1 MGEPSTSDSH
11 HPNLKKFVI
20 LFAVFSL
27 LTIFFTY
34 PLVFNLD
41 KPMSHDPKDSLVFMW
56 NMWWMEKSLHDGL
69 PFFYTDYLFYPH
81 GVDLTFHTLSILNS
95 FIGMLLAKVVGY
107 IAAYNILVL
116 LTFPLAGYCMYLLGD
131 YLLNNKQAAIIMGIL
146 YAFSPWHMFRIL
158 NHLNFASIQFI
169 PLYILF
175 LFKTRDN
182 PTVKNSAIA
191 ALVLGVIFYLEPVY
205 ALFMILFTGLFL
217 AYFFAD
223 YLVEK
228 RKNQTTSAKNPT
240 SHQPSL
246 KKVWWK
252 LVLIGALFIVLSS
265 PHSFRMIE
273 KKGIHTAVGTEND
286 KTDVANYLLRPA
298 TSTVFKGGGG
308 YEYLGISVLILAAA
322 GMLFSKDNK
331 KWFWIL
337 FAIIFFVLS
346 IGEKGIRFYGNEFLQ
361 DIAMPAN
368 LLRQLPF
375 MDSLRFTRFTFM
387 VSLGT
392 IVLAGYG
399 IKMVLEKSKGLR
411 FLKGNGNILVAVLLV
426 GIIFIDLTA
435 IPIPMSHATP
445 QADEELSYYEDAL
458 FEIKGGAVL
467 DLPLAV
473 GLQNTNGVSARNMY
487 AQMHHEHK
495 IIGGLVSRV
504 DNTTLHETD
513 DILDWDFEKFRK
525 TVRFVVLHRTD
536 FTNMCGN
543 LLVQKT
549 GVDTKKVYC
558 EANKTADTERKIK
571 QLIKKYTIRGY
582 MLTIGKQFSILTD
595 LIWCQKTI
603 QNHLPRTFHC
613 SHNLH
618 LSN

>member
-11 HPNLKKFVI
+11 HSKLKEFVI

-346 IGEKGIRFYGNEFLQ
+346 IGDWGIRFYEKDFLLTT
-361 DIAMPAN
+361 AMPAHIM
-368 LLRQLPF
+368 RQLPL
-375 MDSLRFTRFTFM
+375 MDNIRFTRFMFM
-387 VSLGT
+387 VSFGL
-392 IVLAGYG
+392 IMLAGYG
-399 IKMVLEKSKGLR
+399 I
-411 FLKGNGNILVAVLLV
+411 NIILQAGRSLLFFKRKREILISSLLV
-426 GIIFIDLTA
+426 VIILLDFAA
-435 IPIPMSHATP
+435 IPIPMSQTAP
-445 QADEELSYYEDAL
+445 RVDEELQYYKTVL
-458 FEIKGGAVL
+458 SQIPGGAVL
-467 DLPLAV
+467 DLPITT
-473 GLQNTNGVSARNMY
+473 GLQNSNGVNARHMY
-487 AQMHHEHK
+487 SQMYHQHK

-504 DNTTLHETD
+504 DNKTLHETD

-525 TVRFVVLHRTD
+525 TVRFVVIHRND
-536 FTNMCGN
+536 FTNMCEN
-543 LLVQKT
+543 LLIEKT
-549 GVDTKKVYC
+549 GVGKKTVYC
-558 EANKTADTERKIK
+558 ESNKTYATERKMKELIIK
-571 QLIKKYTIRGY
+571 INDSWIYIDDHIAVFFLDRLDMEMSEK
-582 MLTIGKQFSILTD
+582 
-595 LIWCQKTI
+595 
-603 QNHLPRTFHC
+603 NRT
-613 SHNLH
+613 
-618 LSN
+618 